1 MEILMKNL
9 HILPASAALLSGL
22 ILISSCSS
30 EDGGSSS
37 AATLP
42 ANAVVIDNT
51 NAEQTIKAAAAST
64 STLGSALSVQA
75 TQVMSL
81 RSVLE
86 IIKPILNNTS
96 TTNVATGVTFSE
108 PCADGGS
115 VSGSETI
122 TDDGTTYSESG
133 AVTFI
138 NCAEGGITINGTS
151 TYSNS
156 VNDTTGAYTDN
167 ASGSITITF
176 TGGTDTFS
184 FSGFVFSDTGN
195 NLQNTYTIDQ
205 LTYAIDFTLN
215 GIQGGGFLVSL
226 LQPIV
231 ESDGSGCPESGH
243 LLVNGGN
250 GTSAEGI
257 FNGDNATL
265 TIKANGAVV
274 NSTASCI

>member
-1 MEILMKNL
+1 MKNL

-96 TTNVATGVTFSE
+96 TTNVATGATFSE

-133 AVTFI
+133 TATFI